1 MHIRANRGYFFG
13 RLQYRYLSPFDAD
26 AGLIICNNKV
36 LRPIRRFRSGIP
48 VPVILILSAELHCV
62 EMVMCQPWLP
72 KREAADQIQE
82 NVWIARTNHDPRKL
96 SSSAEVAAPAG
107 SHPTRGRRQ
116 E

>member
-13 RLQYRYLSPFDAD
+13 RLQYRHLSPFDAD

-62 EMVMCQPWLP
+62 EMVMCQP

-82 NVWIARTNHDPRKL
+82 NVWIARGTNHDPRKL
-96 SSSAEVAAPAG
+96 SSSAERCRPRRVASNP
-107 SHPTRGRRQ
+107 
-116 E
+116 